1 MNLEDNANDKSSLLT
16 GGDQYDLL
24 VNWNKRIKHEIPFLD
39 DMLKQN
45 DVPVKTILEIG
56 CGTGHHTKSLVELG
70 YQLTGIDI
78 DESMI
83 EKARSRAKAADFLV
97 MDFLDSPKMIKQKFN
112 AIISL
117 GNSIGLIASS
127 SNFDEVIS
135 RFPQFLEVSN
145 SIIIFHLLNTEK
157 SREGWS
163 TPRTIQTETGEF
175 LFLRGFSTSKNF
187 VHPQILTLFKEKDK
201 EKWIITSTGKANIP
215 RITNKDMTSLLES
228 HNFHDLQIYG
238 DYQKQIFDPKIS
250 VDMIIVAHY

>member
-1 MNLEDNANDKSSLLT
+1 MNLEDNTIDKASLLT
-16 GGDQYDLL
+16 GGEQYDLL

-39 DMLKQN
+39 DMLKHN
-45 DVPVKTILEIG
+45 NVPVKTILEIG
-56 CGTGHHTKSLVELG
+56 CGTGHHTKALVDLG
-70 YQLTGIDI
+70 YKLTGIDI

-83 EKARSRAKAADFLV
+83 ERARSRTKTADFLV
-97 MDFLDSPKMIKQKFN
+97 TDFLDSPIIIKQKFN

-135 RFPQFLEVSN
+135 RFPKFLEVSN

-175 LFLRGFSTSKNF
+175 LFLRGFSTSKNS
-187 VHPQILTLFKEKDK
+187 VHPQILTLFKEKSK
-201 EKWIITSTGKANIP
+201 ENWIITSTGKASIP
-215 RITNKDMTSLLES
+215 RITRKDMISLLES
-228 HNFHDLQIYG
+228 YNFHDIQIYG
-238 DYQKQIFDPKIS
+238 DYQKQIFDPNTS

>member
-1 MNLEDNANDKSSLLT
+1 MNLEDKALDKSSLLT
-16 GGDQYDLL
+16 GGEQYDLL

-39 DMLKQN
+39 DMLKQH
-45 DVPVKTILEIG
+45 DVPIKTILEIG
-56 CGTGHHTKSLVELG
+56 CGTGHHTKALVDLG
-70 YQLTGIDI
+70 YKLTGIDI

-83 EKARSRAKAADFLV
+83 EKARSRTKTADFLV
-97 MDFLDSPKMIKQKFN
+97 MDFLDSPKVIRQKFN

-135 RFPQFLEVSN
+135 RFPKFLKVSN

-175 LFLRGFSTSKNF
+175 LFLRGFSTSKNS
-187 VHPQILTLFKEKDK
+187 VHPQILTLFKEKSK
-201 EKWIITSTGKANIP
+201 ENWIITSTGKASIP
-215 RITNKDMTSLLES
+215 RITRKDMISLLES
-228 HNFHDLQIYG
+228 YNFHDIQIYG
-238 DYQKQIFDPKIS
+238 DYQKQIFDPNTS